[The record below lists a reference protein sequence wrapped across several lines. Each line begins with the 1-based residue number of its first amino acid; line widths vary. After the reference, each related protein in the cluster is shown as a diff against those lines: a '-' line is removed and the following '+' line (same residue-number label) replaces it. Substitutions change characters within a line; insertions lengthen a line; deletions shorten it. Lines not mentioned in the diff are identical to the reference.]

1 MKKYHITF
9 LLIVFVIVAS
19 AQNLKFK
26 NHEFELK
33 NVNASIVKLNGEK
46 VLKIDRD
53 LTALPFDAK
62 NMVSTVDEPTFAKLS
77 DVNFENGI
85 IEVKLLS
92 RLLTTAPDFACG
104 FIGIAFMI
112 NDDNTGFQSIYLR
125 PTNGRSENQFRRN
138 HTVQYFSYPNFK
150 FDRLR
155 KEFPETYETYADVG
169 LNEWISLRIEI
180 KNRKAILLYIN
191 NQKHASFVVNE
202 LKGTVGSGAI
212 GLWVDIG
219 TEGYFK
225 DLKVMKH

>member
-92 RLLTTAPDFACG
+92 RLLTTAPDFARG

-180 KNRKAILLYIN
+180 KNRKAILYIN

>member
-180 KNRKAILLYIN
+180 KNRKAILYIN